1 MSNGGGRSHLA
12 VHQKVSEVT
21 ANHAVPREADFGTPN
36 AARIFDY
43 YLGGKDNYAADREAA
58 RRVLGTAPDVPLAAL
73 ENREF
78 LKRVIPFL
86 AWGQGVTQFV
96 DIGPGLPTQGN
107 VHQLARQ
114 YAPHAHIAYVD
125 NDAFVVEHGTAL
137 LHGLPSVTMACGDL
151 RKPERILSHPD
162 LRELIDFSQPVALL
176 MTLVLE
182 LIPPGDNPYDALATF
197 RDALSP
203 KSFLVLSHATD
214 DERKLEALPRIS
226 GPHDTAGTQLTMRSY
241 LEITRFFDGFELVD
255 PGVVFLPQWRPT
267 VEHCLRGGAGWRYC
281 GVGKK
286 P

>member
-1 MSNGGGRSHLA
+1 MSNGGGRPGTA
-12 VHQKVSEVT
+12 VHQKVDGVMSDHPAPE
-21 ANHAVPREADFGTPN
+21 PADFGTPN

-58 RRVLGTAPDVPLAAL
+58 RRVLGTAPDIPLAAL

-78 LKRVIPFL
+78 LKRVISFL
-86 AWGQGVTQFV
+86 VSEQGVSQFV
-96 DIGPGLPTQGN
+96 DIGPGLPTRGN

-114 YAPHAHIAYVD
+114 YAPHARIAYVD
-125 NDAFVVEHGTAL
+125 NDAFVIEHGTAL
-137 LHGLPSVTMACGDL
+137 LHGLPAVTMVCGDL
-151 RKPERILSHPD
+151 RKPERILSHPG
-162 LRELIDFSQPVALL
+162 LRALIDFAQPVALL

-182 LIPPGDNPYDALATF
+182 LIPPGDNPYEALATF

-203 KSFLVLSHATD
+203 TSFLVLSHATD
-214 DERKLEALPRIS
+214 DERKLGALTKIS
-226 GPHDTAGTQLTMRSY
+226 GPHDIANTQLAMRSY
-241 LEITRFFDGFELVD
+241 VEIIRFFDGFELVD

-267 VEHCLRGGAGWRYC
+267 VEYCLRGEAGWGYC

>member
-1 MSNGGGRSHLA
+1 MSNGGGRSRLA
-12 VHQKVSEVT
+12 VHHKVNEGI
-21 ANHAVPREADFGTPN
+21 ANHAVPGEADFGTPN

-58 RRVLGTAPDVPLAAL
+58 RRVLGVAPDVPLAAL

-86 AWGQGVTQFV
+86 VAEQGISQFV

-107 VHQLARQ
+107 VHQLVRQ
-114 YAPHAHIAYVD
+114 YAPHARIAYVD
-125 NDAFVVEHGTAL
+125 NDAFVIEHGTAL
-137 LHGLPSVTMACGDL
+137 LHGLPAVTMVCGDL
-151 RKPERILSHPD
+151 REPEHILSHPD
-162 LRELIDFSQPVALL
+162 LKVLIDFSQPVALL
-176 MTLVLE
+176 MTLVLQ
-182 LIPPGDNPYDALATF
+182 LIPPGDNPYAALATL

-203 KSFLVLSHATD
+203 ASFLVLSHATD
-214 DERKLEALPRIS
+214 HERKLEALTEIS
-226 GPHDTAGTQLTMRSY
+226 GPCDTACARLTMRSY
-241 LEITRFFDGFELVD
+241 VEIARFFDGFELVD

-267 VEHCLRGGAGWRYC
+267 AEYHQRDGAGWGYC

>member
-12 VHQKVSEVT
+12 VHQKVDEDIADHVV
-21 ANHAVPREADFGTPN
+21 AGEADFGTPN

-58 RRVLGTAPDVPLAAL
+58 RRVLGTAPDITLAAL

-86 AWGQGVTQFV
+86 VSEQGVSQFV

-107 VHQLARQ
+107 VHQLVQQ
-114 YAPHAHIAYVD
+114 YAPHARIAYVD

-137 LHGLPSVTMACGDL
+137 LHGLASVTMVCGDL

-162 LRELIDFSQPVALL
+162 LRALINFAQPVALL
-176 MTLVLE
+176 MTLVLQ
-182 LIPPGDNPYDALATF
+182 LIPPGDNPYEALATF

-203 KSFLVLSHATD
+203 TSFLVLSHATD
-214 DERKLEALPRIS
+214 DERKLETLTKIS
-226 GPHDTAGTQLTMRSY
+226 DPHDIANTQLTIRSY
-241 LEITRFFDGFELVD
+241 LEITRFFDGFELVEQAGD
-255 PGVVFLPQWRPT
+255 TAASGKSLDTTSLV
-267 VEHCLRGGAGWRYC
+267 GAGLSRHTRAC
-281 GVGKK
+281 R
-286 P
+286 